1 MSTAFR
7 FRALAAEPFAALFDY
22 SDSQLQTINARRMKV
37 DAHPGF
43 PCRVSLRDAV
53 VGETVLLLP
62 YAHHDV
68 ASPYRASGPI
78 FVRKNTPQAQPEPGE
93 VPEFLLHRLL
103 SVRAYDA
110 NAMMIGA
117 ECAHG
122 RELATLIPRLFD
134 DAGVRYLHVHN
145 ARPGCFNCAVERA

>member
-22 SDSQLQTINARRMKV
+22 SDAQLQTINARRMKV

-62 YAHHDV
+62 YAHHNV
-68 ASPYRASGPI
+68 ASPYRAAGPI
-78 FVRKNTPQAQPEPGE
+78 FVRQHAHTAHPAVGE
-93 VPEFLLHRLL
+93 IPALLRERLL
-103 SVRAYDA
+103 SIRAYDDD
-110 NAMMIGA
+110 AMMVAA
-117 ECAHG
+117 ECNHG
-122 RELATLIPRLFD
+122 RDLEGVIATLFADER
-134 DAGVRYLHVHN
+134 VRYLHVHN
-145 ARPGCFNCAVERA
+145 ARPGCYACAVERA